1 MKIRSYVGLLLLLS
15 TVIVFYS
22 CGSKKEEG
30 KKANQ
35 GQRNRV
41 VPKVDAYVVSPS
53 MLVNQISVSGSLVS
67 FEEVELRNEVPGRV
81 VGLNLPEGKF
91 VKKGTLL
98 VKIFDDD
105 LQANLS
111 KLKSQLAIQEKIL
124 ERQSELL
131 KINGISQN
139 DYDQLT
145 LQVNSL
151 KSDIEVVKAQIRKT
165 EVLAPFDG
173 VIGLRNISPG
183 AFIPSSTLLATIR
196 MEDKLKLDFSVPE
209 KYSGMINTGMSV
221 KFSLQ
226 GGASKYDASVM
237 ATEKGIESSTRNLKV
252 RAVVDNPS
260 KDLIPGAYTNVEL
273 LLGENSNALLIPT
286 HAIIPQERSKSVI
299 LAKNGKAHFV
309 EVETGI
315 RTTESI
321 EVLSGVQPGDTVII
335 SGVLFLKEGVTLSYS
350 NIKTGSL

>member
-1 MKIRSYVGLLLLLS
+1 MRIRSCIRLLLLFS
-15 TVIVFYS
+15 TIIVFYS
-22 CGSKKEEG
+22 CSSKKEED

-35 GQRNRV
+35 GQRNRP

-53 MLVNQISVSGSLVS
+53 LLVNKISVSGSLVP

-81 VGLNLPEGKF
+81 VRLNLPEGKF
-91 VKKGTLL
+91 VKGGTLL

-139 DYDQLT
+139 DYDQLS
-145 LQVNSL
+145 LQVSSI

-165 EVLAPFDG
+165 EVFAPFDG

-196 MEDKLKLDFSVPE
+196 MENKLKLDFSVPE
-209 KYSGMINTGMSV
+209 KYSGMINTGMGV
-221 KFSLQ
+221 KFTLQ
-226 GGASKYDASVM
+226 GGASTYNASVM
-237 ATEKGIESSTRNLKV
+237 ATEKGIEASTRNLKV
-252 RAVVDNPS
+252 RAVVENPS
-260 KDLIPGAYTNVEL
+260 KELMPGAYTNVEL
-273 LLGENSNALLIPT
+273 LLSENSNALLIPT
-286 HAIIPQERSKSVI
+286 HAIIPQERSKSVVV
-299 LAKNGKAHFV
+299 AKNGKAHFV
-309 EVETGI
+309 EIETGI
-315 RTTESI
+315 RTTGAV
-321 EVLSGVQPGDTVII
+321 EVLSGVQPGDTVVI
-335 SGVLFLKEGVTLSYS
+335 SGVLFLKEGSNLIYS
-350 NIKTGSL
+350 NIKTGAL